1 MTADVHRPV
10 LIYDGECGFCRLWV
24 RRLRQLVHNAPRC
37 EPFQTA
43 PLEQL
48 GVSREECTLAVQ
60 YVDRRGRVSG
70 GSDAVARLFIGAG
83 SLWFVPGWLLLVP
96 GVRQVAQVSYRWVAR
111 NRHRFKGAPTA
122 D

>member
-1 MTADVHRPV
+1 MTATTQRVV

-24 RRLRQLVHNAPRC
+24 RRLRRLMRRAPEC
-37 EPFQTA
+37 LPFQDA
-43 PLEQL
+43 PLEQFGL
-48 GVSREECTLAVQ
+48 TREQCSVAVQ
-60 YVDRRGRVSG
+60 YVDKRGRVSA

-83 SLWFVPGWLLLVP
+83 SLWFVPGWLMVVP
-96 GVRQVAQVSYRWVAR
+96 GVRQISQASYRWVAR